1 MTNLNRKNTIDLRS
15 DMLGARSD
23 RIVAA
28 MLTAAGE
35 PPCME
40 DEDAYKRGLE
50 KHAAT
55 LLGFEDALFLPTC
68 TMANQIIVR
77 YLSELGAP
85 ITADRESHLARRE
98 SSAARDYHKAELYLI
113 TTEQGHPSPEEVSI
127 ALDRTKVHSRSV
139 RQAVWLENTHNAAGG
154 TVMPHGWLTQISSTC
169 HSAAAWLHI
178 DGARIWNAAVASGLP
193 PASLTEGA
201 DSLAVCLN
209 KCLNAPM
216 GAMLLGSASLMAFAQ
231 SARTNLGGRW
241 KPIGILAAAAKVAME
256 DFEPHIERIHDRA
269 RHFHGMLLSV
279 LPELQTKPPET
290 NILMLRFTDENHAKL
305 FLSYISSHGV
315 YALHYGGGRVRFIL
329 HSGLTDAELELATE
343 IVRDAIVRHRLTFA
357 SA

>member
-1 MTNLNRKNTIDLRS
+1 
-15 DMLGARSD
+15 
-23 RIVAA
+23 
-28 MLTAAGE
+28 
-35 PPCME
+35 
-40 DEDAYKRGLE
+40 
-50 KHAAT
+50 
-55 LLGFEDALFLPTC
+55 
-68 TMANQIIVR
+68 
-77 YLSELGAP
+77 
-85 ITADRESHLARRE
+85 
-98 SSAARDYHKAELYLI
+98 
-113 TTEQGHPSPEEVSI
+113 
-127 ALDRTKVHSRSV
+127 
-139 RQAVWLENTHNAAGG
+139 
-154 TVMPHGWLTQISSTC
+154 
-169 HSAAAWLHI
+169 
-178 DGARIWNAAVASGLP
+178 
-193 PASLTEGA
+193 LTEGA

-256 DFEPHIERIHDRA
+256 DFEPRIERIHTRT

-279 LPELQTKPPET
+279 LSGLQTKPPET

-343 IVRDAIVRHRLTFA
+343 IIRDAVVRHRLTFA